1 MRSRDMSKR
10 TIVVGD
16 LHLVRDTPSG
26 VVDDAVR
33 LVEEHRG
40 TRLVFLGD
48 LFDLSAD
55 HPGAPRNTALRD
67 AVETH
72 ARFARALG
80 EHVDAGGDLWVVGG
94 NHDAAAGDPDE
105 RDALLTG
112 LRLDGER
119 RARFRTSPWFF
130 REDGVHLE
138 HGHLFDPDNATAHPL
153 VAGARSLGVHFVE
166 EFIAPTGAF
175 RYLNANDKTPLWL
188 LASAFRWYGVRGP
201 YVVFKY
207 FDTAFRAMAASGGA
221 FEASAATER
230 SLGAD
235 RRAAYAGA
243 HGVPLELVD
252 ALDGIRAVPTL
263 ASSLHTFKRL
273 YLDRVGATVAM
284 VAGALALASGKKGP
298 GLALLSSGALAMGVS
313 WAAGFD
319 RYGGSVPEMLARG
332 AAEVARVTD
341 AKLVVMGHAH
351 REALTE
357 SYANTGSFSFPRGAP
372 GRPFLEIETGAGVAP
387 RAVRRYLRAS

>member
-1 MRSRDMSKR
+1 MAKR

-16 LHLVRDTPSG
+16 LHLVRDTPKG
-26 VVDDAVR
+26 AVEDAVR
-33 LVEEHRG
+33 LVTEHPG
-40 TRLVFLGD
+40 ARLVFLGD

-55 HPGAPRNTALRD
+55 HPGAPRARALRD
-67 AVETH
+67 AVQTH
-72 ARFARALG
+72 AGFARALG
-80 EHVDAGGDLWVVGG
+80 EHVDGGGELWVVSG

-105 RDALLTG
+105 RESLLTG

-119 RARFRTSPWFF
+119 RDRVRTSPWFF
-130 REDGVHLE
+130 RDGGVHLE

-188 LASAFRWYGVRGP
+188 LASAFRWYGLRGP
-201 YVVFKY
+201 YVVYKY
-207 FDTAFRAMAASGGA
+207 FDTAFRAMAASG
-221 FEASAATER
+221 ATFD
-230 SLGAD
+230 A
-235 RRAAYAGA
+235 RAAEEREIGARRVATYAGH
-243 HGVPLELVD
+243 HGVSVELLE
-252 ALDGIRAVPTL
+252 ALDGIRAIPTMS
-263 ASSLHTFKRL
+263 SSLATFQRL

-284 VAGALALASGKKGP
+284 MSGLLALAAGKRAA
-298 GLALLSSGALAMGVS
+298 GLSLLTAGALAMGAS

-332 AAEVARVTD
+332 AEDVARATG

-357 SYANTGSFSFPRGAP
+357 SYANTGSFSFPRDAP
-372 GRPFLEIETGAGVAP
+372 GRPFLELETTDGAP